1 MRVLFVLEHFH
12 PYIGG
17 VETLFAS
24 LAANMVN
31 NGHHVSVVTTRHD
44 PDLPTFELWNG
55 IEIYRVHCYN
65 RYLFSFFS
73 LFKIMRLVRS
83 HDVIQTTSYNAALP
97 AWIGGVVSRKPV
109 IITFHEVWRRLWW
122 RLPYIPFH
130 LRLAY
135 YVWERLILF
144 LPFTRIVAVSE
155 STRRDILATH
165 ISPNKVIKI
174 YNGLDQTIFNDFQH
188 APPDRFTF
196 TYVGRLGYSK
206 GLDIL
211 IPAAL
216 IFLKKHPNAVFRC
229 IIPPYPRA
237 FYQRI
242 LNSLASIQDS
252 DNLELYH
259 DLDSSHLFHLMRSS
273 SCIVIPSYSEGFC
286 FVAAEA
292 SMMDIPVVSSGRG
305 ALEEVPYGRVL
316 TMPSLDRDGLLLALE
331 AAMMNRWSMIKP
343 SQFSLEVAVEKYISL
358 YKEVL

>member
-24 LAANMVN
+24 LAVSMVN
-31 NGHHVSVVTTRHD
+31 NGHRVSVVTTRHD
-44 PDLPTFELWNG
+44 PILPSYELWNG
-55 IEIYRVHCYN
+55 IAIYRVNCYN

-73 LFKIMRLVRS
+73 LFAIIRLVGS
-83 HDVIQTTSYNAALP
+83 HDIIQTTSYNAALP
-97 AWIGGVVSRKPV
+97 AWIGGVFSRKPV
-109 IITFHEVWRRLWW
+109 VITFHEVWRRLWW
-122 RLPYIPFH
+122 RLPNIPFH
-130 LRLAY
+130 LRIAY
-135 YVWERLILF
+135 SIWERLILF

-155 STRRDILATH
+155 STRRNILASN
-165 ISPNKVIKI
+165 ISPDRVIRI
-174 YNGLDQTIFNDFQH
+174 YNGLDRNIFNSYQH
-188 APPDRFTF
+188 AAPDRFTF

-211 IPAAL
+211 IPAAI
-216 IFLKKHPNAVFRC
+216 IFLKRHPSAVFRC
-229 IIPPYPRA
+229 IIPSYPRA

-242 LNSLASIQDS
+242 MNSLSTIKDS

-259 DLDSSHLFHLMRSS
+259 DLESAELFHLMCSS

-292 SMMDIPVVSSGRG
+292 SMMNVPIVSSGQG

-316 TMPSLDRDGLLLALE
+316 TMPSLDRDGIVLALE
-331 AAMMNRWSMIKP
+331 SALMNKWSVIKP
-343 SQFSLEVAVEKYISL
+343 SEFSLEVSVEKYISL